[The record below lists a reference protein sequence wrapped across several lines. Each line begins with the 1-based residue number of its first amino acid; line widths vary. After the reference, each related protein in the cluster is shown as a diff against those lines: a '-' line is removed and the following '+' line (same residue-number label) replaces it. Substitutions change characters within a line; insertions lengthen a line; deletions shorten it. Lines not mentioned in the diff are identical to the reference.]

1 MALSLKPLIAQ
12 LPALAG
18 HISDVRSGADLGPGL
33 YDDADDN
40 ADEQDETFKFGG
52 YIEFNFKGKKGK
64 VNSHPAAAAAAHLA
78 AAALALV
85 GLALAPCAPAST
97 CSSLISRPTGARSV
111 RQGVQ
116 TVPREQRR
124 RH

>member
-1 MALSLKPLIAQ
+1 MQ
-12 LPALAG
+12 LLALAG
-18 HISDVRSGADLGPGL
+18 HISDVRSGTDLGTGL

-78 AAALALV
+78 AAALALASSPSPSSALPSRTARRV
-85 GLALAPCAPAST
+85 HRPLLAHP
-97 CSSLISRPTGARSV
+97 
-111 RQGVQ
+111 
-116 TVPREQRR
+116 
-124 RH
+124 